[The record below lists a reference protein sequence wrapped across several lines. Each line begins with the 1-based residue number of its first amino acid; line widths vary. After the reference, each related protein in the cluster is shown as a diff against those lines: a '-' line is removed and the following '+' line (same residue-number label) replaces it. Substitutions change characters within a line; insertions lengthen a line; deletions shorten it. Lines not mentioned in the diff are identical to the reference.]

1 MFYLFIFESIGT
13 SELMLIGLVALI
25 VFGPRKLPELARTF
39 GKTMTEFRRST
50 DEFKRT
56 WQQEVDLEEDTRGS
70 SKIGDLQTQNIS
82 ENSISRTDL
91 QAPST
96 NEEIYKSQQPEI
108 REIDKTVFDENI
120 EAEKIEKSKQS
131 EIAGNFIAKRDWL

>member
-25 VFGPRKLPELARTF
+25 VFGPRKLPELARTL